1 MSTFAN
7 IEDPEEKQ
15 HHAAFHLSLHWK
27 DQNDLQTLIIFW
39 KLLPDPPPPPRHKV
53 IPDTNISW
61 NKNTH
66 FPEMAKQKRVDPDLA
81 APRGAI

>member
-27 DQNDLQTLIIFW
+27 DQKDLQTLIIFG
-39 KLLPDPPPPPRHKV
+39 KLLPDPPPLGYYSVYKGLK
-53 IPDTNISW
+53 DNWST
-61 NKNTH
+61 K
-66 FPEMAKQKRVDPDLA
+66 E
-81 APRGAI
+81 G